1 MSIKTQGTKL
11 YAIDPDTGAVLGV
24 DCITQFNPGGAPAD
38 QLEDTCMED
47 TSGTRTY
54 KAGLRTPGQASVGIN
69 PDPTNASHIRL
80 FELSQGD
87 VQNLQWALGWSDG
100 TAAPTA
106 DTAGN
111 FNLPGTR
118 TWLTFAGY
126 IADFPFDF
134 ALNTLVSGT
143 ISIQRSGALA
153 WVPKA

>member
-1 MSIKTQGTKL
+1 MSIKTQGSKL
-11 YAIDPDTGAVLGV
+11 YVIDPETGDVLGV

-69 PDPTNASHIRL
+69 PDPNNPSHVRL

-87 VQNLQWALGWSDG
+87 SQVLEWALGWADG
-100 TAAPTA
+100 TAAPTGA
-106 DTAGN
+106 DSNG
-111 FNLPGTR
+111 FVLPASR
-118 TWLTFAGY
+118 TWLTFEGY

-134 ALNTLVSGT
+134 ALNTLVTGT
-143 ISIQRSGALA
+143 ISIQRSGPLA